1 MHIPQGIGLSLCQ
14 TIVKKLDGELRLDPD
29 YDSGVEGSPGARF
42 VIALRKPALAEDAMA
57 KHSEDF
63 QSNEV
68 LKEYMSEKE
77 PIELKTEHAP
87 SESEPQASQSPSHIE
102 LPEELSVLFVDD
114 DPMLRKVSPAQ
125 ASCNPMSFRSTE

>member
-1 MHIPQGIGLSLCQ
+1 M
-14 TIVKKLDGELRLDPD
+14 
-29 YDSGVEGSPGARF
+29 
-42 VIALRKPALAEDAMA
+42 IALRKPALAEDAMA